1 MRVQKYAKIPRRKI
15 CGADC
20 MYKIWAVMPNEDVR
34 DSSNRSVFA
43 LFEFAW
49 DLPALEII
57 FAVMLVDFAQY
68 AAGVAHRHT
77 VRGDILRHHAAR
89 TDDGVV
95 ADGSRSIFA
104 RFSPSEGRVAL

>member
-1 MRVQKYAKIPRRKI
+1 M
-15 CGADC
+15 
-20 MYKIWAVMPNEDVR
+20 
-34 DSSNRSVFA
+34 FA
-43 LFEFAW
+43 LFEFAG

-57 FAVMLVDFAQY
+57 FAVMLVDFAQH

-95 ADGSRSIFA
+95 ADGNAGQDERARADPAVFA
-104 RFSPSEGRVAL
+104 DMHGQIVLQRRRRKLGRMGCPAVATTTFGPNMVPSPT